1 MGEVSS
7 HSGGAGSAAVAA
19 VVVVVVVVVGLGRAA
34 LIHKL
39 DAGQNIKRRFDFF
52 YFNFLRLVLNGR
64 KVAPGRFVN
73 LLFRQPTKN

>member
-19 VVVVVVVVVGLGRAA
+19 VVVVVVVVVVGLGRAA

-52 YFNFLRLVLNGR
+52 
-64 KVAPGRFVN
+64 
-73 LLFRQPTKN
+73 LL